1 MSENTKRIAKNTL
14 FLYFRMLFTMGVSLF
29 TSRVV
34 LRVLG
39 IDDFGSYQTVGGIVA
54 LLSFVNNAL
63 TVGSSRFLTYE
74 LGTGDFKKLKDT
86 FSTVLSVHILLSLII
101 AVVAETAG
109 LWYVY
114 NKLVVS
120 PERLN
125 AAVFAYHISILTSF
139 VTITQ
144 VPYNASI
151 VSHERMSVYAYV
163 SIVEVSL
170 KLAIVYLLTISTWDK
185 LKVYAVL
192 LCVVQFG
199 VAMYYRLYCVRNFK
213 ECRYS
218 LILKKDIF
226 KDVLSYSGWNL
237 ISSTAVALCNQGVL
251 VLINAFFSPAVVAA
265 RAVANQ
271 VNMAANQFVG
281 NFRTAVNPQ
290 IVKQY
295 AAKNYEESQNLL
307 LESAKYSYYMMLL
320 LCVPIC
326 MVAEPLLKIWLG
338 IVPEYAPKFLQLAVL
353 TSLAAVFDQSFYTAL
368 SAKGQIRENAIMS
381 PLVLFCGFGAM
392 FLCFKL
398 GYSPVSSAVVMLIA
412 QSVLSF
418 VVKPILLVKIVNYPR
433 RRILIMFLC
442 CLKVSFVA
450 WPFSWLMGSVIEFYL
465 DSDLFCFIMKVLI
478 SLLIVSLTIWFV
490 GLDAL
495 MKQKVKLFLKKKIGR

>member
-1 MSENTKRIAKNTL
+1 MKNKKAIIGAIAA
-14 FLYFRMLFTMGVSLF
+14 
-29 TSRVV
+29 
-34 LRVLG
+34 
-39 IDDFGSYQTVGGIVA
+39 II
-54 LLSFVNNAL
+54 
-63 TVGSSRFLTYE
+63 
-74 LGTGDFKKLKDT
+74 
-86 FSTVLSVHILLSLII
+86 III
-101 AVVAETAG
+101 AAI
-109 LWYVY
+109 
-114 NKLVVS
+114 
-120 PERLN
+120 
-125 AAVFAYHISILTSF
+125 FAYHISILTSF
-139 VTITQ
+139 ITITQ

-151 VSHERMSVYAYV
+151 VSHEKMGVYAYV

-199 VAMYYRLYCVRNFK
+199 VGMFYRLYCVRNFK

-307 LESAKYSYYMMLL
+307 LESAKYSYYMILL

-326 MVAEPLLKIWLG
+326 MVAESLLKIWLG
-338 IVPEYAPKFLQLAVL
+338 IVPEYAPEFLQLAVL
-353 TSLAAVFDQSFYTAL
+353 TSLVAVFDQSFYTAL
-368 SAKGQIRENAIMS
+368 SAKGQIRENAILS
-381 PLVLFCGFGAM
+381 PLVLFCSFGAM
-392 FLCFKL
+392 LLCFKL
-398 GYSPVSSAVVMLIA
+398 GFSPVSSAVVMLIA
-412 QSVLSF
+412 QSVISF
-418 VVKPILLVKIVNYPR
+418 VVKPILLVKIVTYPIKP
-433 RRILIMFLC
+433 ILWVFVDCI
-442 CLKVSFVA
+442 KVSLVALPVPILFHYWVNESQLKMISIFVLQIVVSVLCVA
-450 WPFSWLMGSVIEFYL
+450 VAIWIMGLSPKMKSKIKM
-465 DSDLFCFIMKVLI
+465 FILNR
-478 SLLIVSLTIWFV
+478 V
-490 GLDAL
+490 GR
-495 MKQKVKLFLKKKIGR
+495 K